1 MKQEKNTEAAFNAK
15 TGKGSCLSLSAEVRD
30 KAKGALWGLIV
41 GDCLG
46 SPIQFSEMD
55 DHPYITEMVECSA
68 FKTPPGYWTD
78 DSSLAMCIM
87 DSYIRKDGYDL
98 KDIADTFLKWLN
110 DGYLSSMEGVA
121 FDIGMATEESI
132 AAYEFAGS
140 LVNGAEESQ
149 GNGSIMRFAPS
160 YFLAQKEDNPAKVM
174 HEISDLT
181 HNSNRVREVVDRF
194 AKVLDEHMAGIRT
207 DEISPYKTRE
217 EVNNSGWAVST
228 LDAAL
233 WAFNTT
239 ESFEEGLI
247 AAVNLGGDSDSIGAV
262 FGQIAGAYY
271 GFDSI
276 PERWVKAVKTWE
288 TVDALIECF
297 LDAVEGEK

>member
-1 MKQEKNTEAAFNAK
+1 MD
-15 TGKGSCLSLSAEVRD
+15 GHLSS
-30 KAKGALWGLIV
+30 
-41 GDCLG
+41 
-46 SPIQFSEMD
+46 
-55 DHPYITEMVECSA
+55 
-68 FKTPPGYWTD
+68 
-78 DSSLAMCIM
+78 
-87 DSYIRKDGYDL
+87 KDGESFDVGGATWNACQN
-98 KDIADTFLKWLN
+98 IALRHK
-110 DGYLSSMEGVA
+110 Y
-121 FDIGMATEESI
+121 
-132 AAYEFAGS
+132 
-140 LVNGAEESQ
+140 VNGREDSQ
-149 GNGSIMRFAPS
+149 GNGSIMRFAPA
-160 YFLAQKEDNPAKVM
+160 YLLAQKDSDPAKVM

-194 AKVLDEHMAGIRT
+194 VKVLDEHMAGIRT

-262 FGQIAGAYY
+262 FGQIAGVYY

-288 TVDALIECF
+288 TVDALIERF

>member
-1 MKQEKNTEAAFNAK
+1 MTREETFEARYAKLANGKNQDAGADF
-15 TGKGSCLSLSAEVRD
+15 RD
-30 KAKGALWGLIV
+30 RAKGALWGLVV

-46 SPIQFSEMD
+46 SPVQFTGKES
-55 DHPYITEMVECSA
+55 HPWITEMVECPV
-68 FKTPPGYWTD
+68 FRLPPGHWTD
-78 DSSLAMCIM
+78 DGSMAMCIM
-87 DSYIRKDGYDL
+87 DSYVRKGKYAL
-98 KDIADTFLKWLN
+98 KDIGDTFVKWFK
-110 DGYLSSMEGVA
+110 DGHLSSKDGES
-121 FDIGMATEESI
+121 FDVGGATWNACRNI
-132 AAYEFAGS
+132 ASRHEY
-140 LVNGAEESQ
+140 VNGREDSQ
-149 GNGSIMRFAPS
+149 GNGSIMRFAPA
-160 YFLAQKEDNPAKVM
+160 YLLAQKESDPAKVM

-247 AAVNLGGDSDSIGAV
+247 VAVNLGGDSDSIGAV

-288 TVDALIECF
+288 TVDALIERF